1 MAIRPLVSTLISLLP
16 LNTAIARLEMTGGL
30 GEKTHF
36 APLLP
41 TFRHYMLTKT
51 NVKAKK
57 GTRITKNVSKT
68 QQLAIKNSRQKSLLK
83 NIAKINNSLESSV
96 NVLH

>member
-1 MAIRPLVSTLISLLP
+1 
-16 LNTAIARLEMTGGL
+16 
-30 GEKTHF
+30 
-36 APLLP
+36 
-41 TFRHYMLTKT
+41 MLTKT

-96 NVLH
+96 